1 MPSTADTRNRL
12 DTGRLSAK
20 LLAEELA
27 MSRDE
32 MAQYLRVPVTVVA
45 RSPGSAKLQE
55 NLERLENLFSR
66 VQCFLPEQ
74 KDFRGWLRRV
84 NPELLRKPIDMLLAG
99 QIEFLEHE
107 LWRIETG
114 LPD

>member
-1 MPSTADTRNRL
+1 MPPMANSRNRL
-12 DTGRLSAK
+12 DTGKLSAK
-20 LLAEELA
+20 LLADELA

-32 MAQYLRVPVTVVA
+32 MAQYLRVPVNVVS

-55 NLERLENLFSR
+55 NLERLENLLRR
-66 VQCFLPEQ
+66 VQCYLPEQ
-74 KDFRGWLRRV
+74 NDYRGWLRRL
-84 NPELLRKPIDMLLAG
+84 NPELMRKPIDMLLEG